1 MSLAVV
7 VLITKIY
14 CRRLSTHCFSNSA
27 TDTIHIQEIMRQLK
41 LHGTMGRYMDYNT
54 EEKFDGDMGMHQLFS
69 MRTNGLWA
77 TSAETLLR

>member
-1 MSLAVV
+1 
-7 VLITKIY
+7 
-14 CRRLSTHCFSNSA
+14 
-27 TDTIHIQEIMRQLK
+27 
-41 LHGTMGRYMDYNT
+41 MDYNT